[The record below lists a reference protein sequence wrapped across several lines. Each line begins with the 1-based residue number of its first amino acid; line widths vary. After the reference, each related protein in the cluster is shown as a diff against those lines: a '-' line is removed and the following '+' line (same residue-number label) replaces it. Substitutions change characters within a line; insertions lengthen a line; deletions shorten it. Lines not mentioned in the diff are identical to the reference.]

1 MMTTAFIGRSSGVH
15 RAAGCGGADDRHIR
29 RAAKAIK
36 RAGEDSAEAK
46 ISTRRTAGRLPSFLR
61 LSPDDGGRGAEK
73 HQGLGAKRRLE
84 KAEIRTE
91 NPQAPEHRRECRQ
104 RDLHYHCVEHHDMSL
119 TCVRRAAH
127 GHEYPKRSM
136 KLMVN

>member
-1 MMTTAFIGRSSGVH
+1 MMTTAFMGRSSGGH
-15 RAAGCGGADDRHIR
+15 RAAGCDGTNDRHIR
-29 RAAKAIK
+29 RAAKSIK

-46 ISTRRTAGRLPSFLR
+46 IPTRRAGGRLPSFLR

-73 HQGLGAKRRLE
+73 HQGLGAERRLE

-91 NPQAPEHRRECRQ
+91 NSQASEHCRERRQ
-104 RDLHYHCVEHHDMSL
+104 RDLHHHCVEHHDMSL
-119 TCVRRAAH
+119 NCVRREAL